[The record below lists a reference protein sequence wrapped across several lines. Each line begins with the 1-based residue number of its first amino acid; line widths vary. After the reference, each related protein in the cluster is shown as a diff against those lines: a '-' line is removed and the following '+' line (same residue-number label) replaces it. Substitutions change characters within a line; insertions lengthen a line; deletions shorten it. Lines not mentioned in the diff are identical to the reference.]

1 MEAQRSRKSQ
11 AVSAPARYRTAAQR
25 LMIGALP
32 AVSGGKARGRPELS
46 L

>member
-32 AVSGGKARGRPELS
+32 FPGEKRAAARSFPS
-46 L
+46 